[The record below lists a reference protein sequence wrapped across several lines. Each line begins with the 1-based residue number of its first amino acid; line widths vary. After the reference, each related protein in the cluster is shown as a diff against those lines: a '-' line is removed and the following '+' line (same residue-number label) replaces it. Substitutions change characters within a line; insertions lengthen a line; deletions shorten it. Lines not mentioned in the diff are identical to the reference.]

1 MKTSIRNTY
10 DLSFNGGSDILKNA
24 TFLSYMSDDGIAINT
39 GFNRLYLKSNS
50 FVKASQKITFD
61 ANLQYSRTERL
72 RTTLSADGNGGIFNE
87 VASFSPLIPKEWTFS

>member
-39 GFNRLYLKSNS
+39 GFSRLYFKSNS
-50 FVKASQKITFD
+50 FIKASQK
-61 ANLQYSRTERL
+61 
-72 RTTLSADGNGGIFNE
+72 
-87 VASFSPLIPKEWTFS
+87 